1 VPSSF
6 SLQFIKHGYKYL
18 SINEKMFNNVK
29 VEFHLICSALVDV
42 LKTGNPS
49 DKFFEKLTHFLR

>member
-1 VPSSF
+1 
-6 SLQFIKHGYKYL
+6 
-18 SINEKMFNNVK
+18 MFNNVK